1 MRRTRRC
8 VGAPARPTNGRV
20 PPRQPRA
27 AATGRWRPASA
38 SRQRR
43 ARRAGLAI
51 GPASGAGAVRECRL
65 QQRRAAGG
73 AWRPSKPLPP
83 RPPPLPAYHPGS
95 RPRQP
100 PEARRRPW
108 AGRRS
113 RSPNTTRLAPS
124 RGRRDRSGSL
134 PKAPGHAYSA
144 LLARLHRQGTAWQPH
159 RRPANRSVRRPR
171 AALQLGALPRSDD
184 CPGHSPRT
192 AGRGNRRSASR
203 CFVSARCFEE
213 ANRGRLTWWLDSTC
227 SPYVPL
233 PPALGQRI
241 YVCRIESL
249 GLTAAQGRT
258 VRSRNEYEVYSAIS
272 SKLPVSPRTITG
284 IRTKTDGTHRVE
296 RLHNRPKTNQEDFA
310 FVLPSADS

>member
-65 QQRRAAGG
+65 PPRQAAGG

-95 RPRQP
+95 RPRRP
-100 PEARRRPW
+100 PEVLRRPW

-113 RSPNTTRLAPS
+113 RSPRTSRLAPS

-134 PKAPGHAYSA
+134 PKAPGHACSA
-144 LLARLHRQGTAWQPH
+144 LLARRHRQGTAWQPH
-159 RRPANRSVRRPR
+159 HRPGNRCVRRPR
-171 AALQLGALPRSDD
+171 AALQPEALPRSDD
-184 CPGHSPRT
+184 CPGRQPRT
-192 AGRGNRRSASR
+192 AGRGNRRAASR
-203 CFVSARCFEE
+203 CFADGRCSGE

-227 SPYVPL
+227 SLYVPL
-233 PPALGQRI
+233 PSTLGQRI

-249 GLTAAQGRT
+249 RLTAAEGRT
-258 VRSRNEYEVYSAIS
+258 VRSRNDYEVYSAIS
-272 SKLPVSPRTITG
+272 SELPVSPRTITG
-284 IRTKTDGTHRVE
+284 IGTK
-296 RLHNRPKTNQEDFA
+296 N
-310 FVLPSADS
+310 